1 MQGMCK
7 IQNSL
12 DYNFIHRCMILGKE
26 KHSLEVVEV
35 KKGYE
40 LQSDLAVL
48 GSTHYNSHIFVI
60 VKRT

>member
-1 MQGMCK
+1 
-7 IQNSL
+7 
-12 DYNFIHRCMILGKE
+12 MILGKE